1 MSNINIEYEDDDY
14 YEKFQKE
21 LSPRTNYGE
30 GYYRTEKKLLNLT
43 KTNIKIMSKYIII
56 DAEAI
61 QKRIEEL
68 EKYFSNTDFEE
79 ERRLARIDELEE
91 ILSKSTPLIPEIEKA
106 FDEGKVVGII
116 SYQPRW
122 HILDKELYNERKQDY
137 ISNLKLGI

>member
-68 EKYFSNTDFEE
+68 KFQR
-79 ERRLARIDELEE
+79 EREPDNYTQSFLDGKIKQLKQ
-91 ILSKSTPLIPEIEKA
+91 ILSQSTPLIPEIEKA
-106 FDEGKVVGII
+106 FDEGT
-116 SYQPRW
+116 RW
-122 HILDKELYNERKQDY
+122 HILNRELYNERKQDY
-137 ISNLKLGI
+137 ISNLKLDI